1 MLVSVRLQAEGREGE
16 KKKDDVAG
24 AADAGACRD
33 AGVSAPGTSSL
44 CVRVCPVSAQDSLFV
59 PTRGPPRLAARTVCR
74 AGAAAASAT
83 GLTLA
88 LIDHSSRIRTT
99 TINHDDV

>member
-44 CVRVCPVSAQDSLFV
+44 CVRVCVCLVSAQDSLFV

-83 GLTLA
+83 GLTLP
-88 LIDHSSRIRTT
+88 
-99 TINHDDV
+99 